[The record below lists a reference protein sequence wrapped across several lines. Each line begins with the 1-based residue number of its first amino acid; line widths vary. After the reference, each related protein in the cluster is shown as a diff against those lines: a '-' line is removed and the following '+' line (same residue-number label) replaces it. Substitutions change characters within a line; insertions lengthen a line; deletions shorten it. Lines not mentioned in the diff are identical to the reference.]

1 MIYRSSVVYY
11 THFFWNLSHEVHRPS
26 WISWHLPSVSF
37 PLLHLPLFVF
47 VFESPSSVSWIHQ
60 SWHFKV
66 SFKKKKTEQW
76 QTSACHSCQNFN
88 KSFLMW
94 RIWIFLTSLTVTQ
107 DFLQAVVLLLHAWVD
122 PIYPEPANRMLA
134 LEKHGCMLFI
144 PLINEWTGYIYVFF
158 RDRKKKV

>member
-11 THFFWNLSHEVHRPS
+11 THFFWNLSWGPPALLDFLTFAIGQFPFIRPA
-26 WISWHLPSVSF
+26 
-37 PLLHLPLFVF
+37 FVF